1 MVKLIT
7 PVRGDQLLEMP
18 GGVVV
23 FHTYSNELSPPSQV
37 HVRGY
42 WQAFKDR
49 SAPLSI
55 QVYEEL
61 LILSHNPFLGRAK
74 NKEGE
79 KKLENR

>member
-7 PVRGDQLLEMP
+7 PVRGDELLEMP

-42 WQAFKDR
+42 WQAFKDL
-49 SAPLSI
+49 P
-55 QVYEEL
+55 
-61 LILSHNPFLGRAK
+61 HPK
-74 NKEGE
+74 
-79 KKLENR
+79 